1 MNAFNTS
8 ALLFALIVAAS
19 AKSIVVREAGD
30 NAYGDEAVVP
40 TAAPY
45 GGEAIEETTIIPTE
59 EEPQPVE
66 NENAP
71 EEPAVVDSGYRAKRM
86 AGDNSYGDE
95 PAPVTPAYEEAEQTT
110 FQPAPEE
117 EAASVPSEPVVSGPA
132 VEESGYRA

>member
-1 MNAFNTS
+1 MIQSLTITIA
-8 ALLFALIVAAS
+8 V
-19 AKSIVVREAGD
+19 VVREAGD
-30 NAYGDEAVVP
+30 NAYGDEPAVP

-71 EEPAVVDSGYRAKRM
+71 AEAAVVESGYRSKRM

-95 PAPVTPAYEEAEQTT
+95 PAPVTPGYGEVELTT
-110 FQPAPEE
+110 FEPAPEE
-117 EAASVPSEPVVSGPA
+117 EAASVPSEPVVSEPA